1 MAKTFKSKVGLELV
15 IPLIVILG
23 GISTLFIV
31 KGIWPGLLIVGTV
44 SAFILHTFITTDY
57 TINSNKLQI
66 RSGLFFNKTVSV
78 ESIRK
83 IVETRMPMSSPA
95 MSLDRLEVFYNK
107 FDSVIISPKEK
118 NEFIEQIRMINDR
131 IEVISKESASH

>member
-1 MAKTFKSKVGLELV
+1 
-15 IPLIVILG
+15 
-23 GISTLFIV
+23 
-31 KGIWPGLLIVGTV
+31 
-44 SAFILHTFITTDY
+44 
-57 TINSNKLQI
+57 SNKLQI

>member
-57 TINSNKLQI
+57 TINSN
-66 RSGLFFNKTVSV
+66 
-78 ESIRK
+78 
-83 IVETRMPMSSPA
+83 
-95 MSLDRLEVFYNK
+95 
-107 FDSVIISPKEK
+107 
-118 NEFIEQIRMINDR
+118 
-131 IEVISKESASH
+131 